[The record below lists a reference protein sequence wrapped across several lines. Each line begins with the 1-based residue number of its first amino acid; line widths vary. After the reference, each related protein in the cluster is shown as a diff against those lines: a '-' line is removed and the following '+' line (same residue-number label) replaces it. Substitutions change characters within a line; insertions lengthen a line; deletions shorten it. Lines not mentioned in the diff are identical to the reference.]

1 MESEIYENLYPY
13 SKLHENGFCIIK
25 FNEILDRIKDDVSI
39 SKSMIENV
47 SEIFNKKFDYFHKKN
62 KNKEIPNVFV
72 NLFKE
77 VKNGKTINDPY
88 RSQIYITKLKNE
100 KEQKQLY
107 DNIMKKKSIKDDE
120 YNKSFFNKKYLN
132 DHETK
137 TIQNFVDNYKKI
149 IQNMLSISETHVARD
164 IVALHSEPNPTS
176 FQQAHTD
183 YTIREKE
190 FIPVKNIGLLDQFEK
205 LVNEN
210 ETHNKLFN
218 RTDEISKDKDIPYA
232 AIIGLQNETKIVG
245 WKGYFFMKEEYS
257 ETLKK
262 KDVDDIKNE
271 IFSRKEGEIIKYN
284 QGDVF
289 IFRGDFLH
297 GGSGYEKSNTRIH
310 IYFDNKKIF
319 RSSNSTD
326 EYYDFPLPI
335 STSSKKRKAPPP
347 TIPPNQSKKSR
358 KIDGKKSK
366 KSKSKSNRKSLK
378 RKSKRKSL
386 KRKSKRNKYL

>member
-1 MESEIYENLYPY
+1 
-13 SKLHENGFCIIK
+13 
-25 FNEILDRIKDDVSI
+25 
-39 SKSMIENV
+39 
-47 SEIFNKKFDYFHKKN
+47 
-62 KNKEIPNVFV
+62 
-72 NLFKE
+72 
-77 VKNGKTINDPY
+77 
-88 RSQIYITKLKNE
+88 
-100 KEQKQLY
+100 
-107 DNIMKKKSIKDDE
+107 
-120 YNKSFFNKKYLN
+120 
-132 DHETK
+132 
-137 TIQNFVDNYKKI
+137 
-149 IQNMLSISETHVARD
+149 
-164 IVALHSEPNPTS
+164 
-176 FQQAHTD
+176 
-183 YTIREKE
+183 
-190 FIPVKNIGLLDQFEK
+190 LDQFEK

-210 ETHNKLFN
+210 ETYNKLFN

-245 WKGYFFMKEEYS
+245 WKGYFFMKDEYS

-262 KDVDDIKNE
+262 KDVDAIKNE

-326 EYYDFPLPI
+326 EYYGFPLPI
-335 STSSKKRKAPPP
+335 STSSKKRKAQPPR
-347 TIPPNQSKKSR
+347 IPPNQSKKSR

-366 KSKSKSNRKSLK
+366 KKSKSKSKKKSLK